1 MEDKEIEQAKEYK
14 TETRLEKEK
23 KRKKIITIVVI
34 VSLVIDIVL
43 LIILL
48 LIRVNKNKGQSS
60 SNNNDDSSSVYQY
73 EEEVNT
79 FKQSLLTIMNNYV
92 DNDISKSDAQ
102 YDLTNIISIST
113 DTSNHVIYTG
123 YNDNYIA
130 TMSLELNNLN
140 DFINDINNATNIL
153 NKSCIYLD
161 IDNLSNNP
169 LLEDTDFNKDTK
181 SQIKYKLASNG
192 GTHKA
197 LSASYFDNND
207 NSYYSITNYQYE
219 IGEFHFAN
227 ITADNITQYTLE
239 QTPIMY
245 YLIQG
250 L

>member
-1 MEDKEIEQAKEYK
+1 MENKEIEQEKEYK
-14 TETRLEKEK
+14 GETRLEKEK
-23 KRKKIITIVVI
+23 KRRKIITIVVI
-34 VSLVIDIVL
+34 ASLIVDIIL

-48 LIRVNKNKGQSS
+48 LVRINKNKGQSS
-60 SNNNDDSSSVYQY
+60 SNNDDSSSVYQY

-92 DNDISKSDAQ
+92 DDDMSKSDTQ

-140 DFINDINNATNIL
+140 DFINDINNQTHIV

-161 IDNLSNNP
+161 IDNVSSNP
-169 LLEDTDFNKDTK
+169 LLEDTDFTKDNK

-192 GTHKA
+192 ATHKA
-197 LSASYFDNND
+197 LSASYFDTTD

-219 IGEFHFAN
+219 IGEFHFSN